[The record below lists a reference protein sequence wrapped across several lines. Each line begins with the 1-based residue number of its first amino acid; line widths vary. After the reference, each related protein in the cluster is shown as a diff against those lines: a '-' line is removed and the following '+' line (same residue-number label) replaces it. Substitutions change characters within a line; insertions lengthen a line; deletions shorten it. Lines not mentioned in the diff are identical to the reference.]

1 MEKVTDIPIP
11 DDAEVEIIIVNG
23 QKYVRII
30 EPSRIARRPRSP
42 SPKRRPRSPARR
54 RVIQRTL
61 RVGSNGPLREV
72 ADQINE
78 HLGSNI
84 EIIDDNYGI
93 IEISDAEAANSLHNS
108 SFLYTAS
115 NGRRIHVAYS
125 LL

>member
-1 MEKVTDIPIP
+1 M
-11 DDAEVEIIIVNG
+11 EIIIVNG

-30 EPSRIARRPRSP
+30 EPSRISRSPRPRSP
-42 SPKRRPRSPARR
+42 ERSPVRR

-61 RVGSNGPLREV
+61 RVNSNGPLREV
-72 ADQINE
+72 VDQINE

-93 IEISDAEAANSLHNS
+93 IEISDAEAATSLHNS
-108 SFLYTAS
+108 SFLYTAA

-125 LL
+125 LST